1 MGFLNGFRGAKRR
14 KLILEVRVTELHH
27 AFGPRQVAQR
37 MCSQVGQKGTLGQP
51 VEDKIAGDTR
61 QHRLPAVGQ
70 IS

>member
-1 MGFLNGFRGAKRR
+1 M
-14 KLILEVRVTELHH
+14 TELHH